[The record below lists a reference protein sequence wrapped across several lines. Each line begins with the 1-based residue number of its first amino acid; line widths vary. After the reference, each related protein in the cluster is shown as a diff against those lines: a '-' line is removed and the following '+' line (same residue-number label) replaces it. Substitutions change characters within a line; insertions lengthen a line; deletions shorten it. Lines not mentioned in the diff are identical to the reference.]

1 MKEKIQ
7 NLSYRQIGRGF
18 IVNDKS
24 PGMLAGRRLA
34 KVYVDQFNRKYV
46 LIDNQYELLTP
57 NHNYLSAD

>member
-1 MKEKIQ
+1 MNEKMQ

-18 IVNDKS
+18 IVHENN

-46 LIDNQYELLTP
+46 LIDNRYELLTP